1 MFQRG
6 QKVVVITDKGISY
19 EAIILAIAK
28 DDEGTAAYKVALDS
42 LGGEQL
48 GQWHKACDVFVREQQ
63 PAEEEVSWDSF
74 IKP

>member
-1 MFQRG
+1 MFEKG

-19 EAIILAIAK
+19 EAIVLAVAK

-48 GQWHKACDVFVREQQ
+48 GQWHKACDVFVREEPVAQENE
-63 PAEEEVSWDSF
+63 AWDSF